1 MGRRRAEKGGGGATP
16 RPTRAADAGKSARPV
31 TTGRHFRAHR
41 RIPLWLKIS
50 AASLAAVLVA
60 GMAVASVMV
69 MHLQN
74 NVQVADLNLGSTSPT
89 APPADDNHDALQILV
104 MGTDTR
110 DGANGEYGTTA
121 DSTGAGN
128 SDVMMLMNI
137 SADNK
142 RVSVIS
148 FPRDLIV
155 PIPACKN
162 PKTGNFSAP
171 QPAGQ
176 LNSALGLG
184 GPGCTVAAINQMT
197 GMNIDH
203 FMLADFN
210 AVKELTTTLG
220 GVEVCV
226 NNPVKDPASGLD
238 LPAGKSN
245 IQGEQALSFLRE
257 RHAFGDASDISRIKA
272 QQAFLASMTRKIKD
286 DGTLT
291 NVPKLYGIAETI
303 TKNLTVD
310 KGLSDVGS
318 MMSVASRLKNVD
330 LSKVAF
336 VTAPWSAYPADPGRV
351 QLSQPAAGQLF
362 AAVRNDADLTGG
374 GTTATASAAASAPA
388 GATGAAAGSTPAGP
402 AAAPAYNKAIQ
413 PITVTNATGVEGRS
427 QELISALA
435 AAGYTDSAQ
444 NTAAAPSATTQI
456 LYGTDFADVAGNI
469 ATLFGIP
476 ATALVPTPGI
486 NGVRVQAG
494 QDFASGVKFGQTVL
508 PPDIVSQTAQ
518 QPTQCQSV
526 NNLPR

>member
-1 MGRRRAEKGGGGATP
+1 MGRRRAEQGGGAAAQ
-16 RPTRAADAGKSARPV
+16 RPARAAGASTKGRPA
-31 TTGRHFRAHR
+31 TTGRHFRGSR
-41 RIPLWLKIS
+41 RAPLWLKIS
-50 AASLAAVLVA
+50 AASLAGLLVA
-60 GMAVASVMV
+60 GIAVAGVMV
-69 MHLQN
+69 MRLQG
-74 NVQVADLNLGSTSPT
+74 NVQVADLNLGSNSTT
-89 APPADDNHDALQILV
+89 APAADDNHDPLQILI

-110 DGANGEYGTTA
+110 AGSDGEYGSTS
-121 DSTGAGN
+121 DSGGAGN

-155 PIPACKN
+155 PIPACRN
-162 PKTGNFSAP
+162 PATGNFSAP
-171 QPAGQ
+171 QQAGQ
-176 LNSALGLG
+176 LNSALSLG

-210 AVKELTTTLG
+210 AVKQLTTTLG

-226 NNPVKDPASGLD
+226 DTAVKDPASGLD

-286 DGTLT
+286 EGTLT
-291 NVPKLYGIAETI
+291 DIPKLYSIAETV

-310 KGLSDVGS
+310 KGLSNVNS
-318 MMSVASRLKNVD
+318 MMAIAGRLKNVD

-336 VTAPWSAYPADPGRV
+336 VTVPWTAYAPDPGRV
-351 QLSQPAAGQLF
+351 QLLQPAASQVF
-362 AAVRNDADLTGG
+362 AAVRSDADLTGG
-374 GTTATASAAASAPA
+374 TTAATGAAATSAPAPDAAASAP
-388 GATGAAAGSTPAGP
+388 GS
-402 AAAPAYNKAIQ
+402 APAYNKAIQ
-413 PITVTNATGVEGRS
+413 PITVTNATGVQGRS
-427 QELISALA
+427 LELANALA
-435 AAGYTDSAQ
+435 AAGYTDTAQ
-444 NTAAAPSATTQI
+444 NTAAAAVGTTQI
-456 LYGTDFADVAGNI
+456 LYGPDFADVAGDVAN
-469 ATLFGIP
+469 LFGIP
-476 ATALVPTPGI
+476 ASALVPTPGI
-486 NGVRVQAG
+486 NGVRIQAG
-494 QDFASGVKFGQTVL
+494 QDFLSGVKFGQTEL
-508 PPDIVSQTAQ
+508 PPDVVSQTAQ